1 MAYNPEFMKEA
12 IRIAVANVEK
22 GTGGP
27 FGAVVV
33 RDGKIIA
40 TSEIRLFPIMI
51 PRLTRK

>member
-12 IRIAVANVEK
+12 IRIAVENVEN

-33 RDGKIIA
+33 RDGPG
-40 TSEIRLFPIMI
+40 IRLFRIMI
-51 PRLTRK
+51 PRLMRK

>member
-12 IRIAVANVEK
+12 IRIAVKNVEN

-33 RDGKIIA
+33 RDVRLSQPPG
-40 TSEIRLFPIMI
+40 IRLCRIMI
-51 PRLTRK
+51 PRLMRK